1 MSERY
6 IRKHP
11 SRHMEGLGE
20 LKGVRERAA
29 VVLRQ
34 DGSVDVYG
42 DIAVVDQTA
51 QPAQVGYTV
60 SFEYTV
66 EDVTGPLEAAMQ
78 TYGTLTDPQSMR
90 PIATVINP
98 DGKREE
104 IDLEVEDKRAEAA
117 RP

>member
-11 SRHMEGLGE
+11 SRHMTGLGE
-20 LKGVRERAA
+20 LKGVRECAA

-34 DGSVDVYG
+34 DGSIDVYG
-42 DIAVVDQTA
+42 DIAVVDQAA

-66 EDVTGPLEAAMQ
+66 EDVASALEAAMQ
-78 TYGTLTDPQSMR
+78 AYDTLTDPQSMR
-90 PIATVINP
+90 PIATVISP

-104 IDLEVEDKRAEAA
+104 IDLEAEEC
-117 RP
+117 